1 MSHKRLLSYH
11 GGSWQADGRPI
22 IRASPPKRPDILS
35 FYGLLLS
42 RTRQQRFLGTN
53 SDHATESRA
62 VKVAPACNQSK
73 HVIIAAPQRRTKN
86 VLPLQD
92 SFFASGPSTPS
103 SPSLRRKMILL
114 SLSPVCPHPIA
125 QRVFPPPLLTSIDR
139 RRRGSHS
146 QGETPLQKF
155 HLIDKS
161 LLSPSVYS
169 IHISSPPLSHRHKKH
184 SLPLTGLASQFG

>member
-1 MSHKRLLSYH
+1 M
-11 GGSWQADGRPI
+11 
-22 IRASPPKRPDILS
+22 
-35 FYGLLLS
+35 
-42 RTRQQRFLGTN
+42 
-53 SDHATESRA
+53 
-62 VKVAPACNQSK
+62 
-73 HVIIAAPQRRTKN
+73 
-86 VLPLQD
+86 
-92 SFFASGPSTPS
+92 
-103 SPSLRRKMILL
+103 
-114 SLSPVCPHPIA
+114 CPHPIA

-184 SLPLTGLASQFG
+184 SLPLSPFSTHSLDERMGEREMSRAQKGGAANDKQGLKTTFFLASVPAESARSKNNMRNRSAKSASHSKNRSCVAAASRGVIWGW